1 MCLST
6 VRKTRDHKQAQ
17 KAYDIMTSQPSFPP
31 HDVHTPTHLRRVVS
45 TTLPLPPSNSVPTN
59 IHLPLPP
66 PIKLIAFIHLTDKRK
81 EARKN
86 GCILSSSYT
95 YINQAQYN
103 YNTIQIL
110 HYIRP
115 HYPPHPPKVPDQIS
129 LEGTYQLGNPSIRK
143 RRK

>member
-59 IHLPLPP
+59 THLPPPP

-115 HYPPHPPKVPDQIS
+115 HYPPHPPKGSRSDI
-129 LEGTYQLGNPSIRK
+129 T
-143 RRK
+143 RRNIPTR